1 MPFAIKELGTEDE
14 PVHWKRFFF
23 PCGLE
28 SKDWMG
34 SEPVL
39 HHLIDLTPPAF
50 KAVRTDHEVDQ
61 AHAHVPAIAERS
73 RIGGPDFSDA
83 IHFHFDGPCGADI
96 LASSAGHTPLGID
109 LERGSNLFLGSPHGE
124 ANGIGSHPL
133 MAGADA
139 ETTQDTIVFRCF
151 CAEGT
156 GLDSKFFSKF
166 LKERGIGTTGQKE
179 VHQYAPCL
187 QAPFRMSFHVD
198 SILGRVVT
206 GCNHAG
212 LSIF

>member
-1 MPFAIKELGTEDE
+1 MPIAIKELGAEGETIYC
-14 PVHWKRFFF
+14 KRFFF
-23 PCGLE
+23 LCGLE
-28 SKDWMG
+28 SKDGMG
-34 SEPVL
+34 SETVL
-39 HHLIDLTPPAF
+39 HHLIAPPPPAF

-61 AHAHVPAIAERS
+61 THAHITAVAEGSCLRS
-73 RIGGPDFSDA
+73 SDFPDA
-83 IHFHFDGPCGADI
+83 VHLYVDGPCGADI
-96 LASSAGHTPLGID
+96 FTGATGYTPLGID
-109 LERGSNLFLGSPHGE
+109 FKRGSDLLLGSPHGE
-124 ANGIGSHPL
+124 ANGIGSHQL

-179 VHQYAPCL
+179 FQQYASCL
-187 QAPFRMSFHVD
+187 HDPFRMSFHID